1 METHEISIESLAFI
15 YIPSPEGRNFSSNY
29 FLTVKRISQISN
41 RILQFL
47 QILQLHIYI
56 SINNCSIYHD
66 NRYSPIIYNTR
77 LSSILLLFLL
87 LSILTRQAII
97 STLDRLHRKYHFAAH
112 SQSRDTQSSRAP
124 LAEKIESISSHVEA
138 THHSLY
144 HSAHTVHY
152 PRDLVH
158 IYIYKYIYTRGTDFT
173 WRRLT
178 RTSRQNDSS
187 VT

>member
-66 NRYSPIIYNTR
+66 NRYSRIIYNTR
-77 LSSILLLFLL
+77 LSSPSPILAALHPHATGNY
-87 LSILTRQAII
+87 INTRPI
-97 STLDRLHRKYHFAAH
+97 T
-112 SQSRDTQSSRAP
+112 
-124 LAEKIESISSHVEA
+124 
-138 THHSLY
+138 
-144 HSAHTVHY
+144 
-152 PRDLVH
+152 
-158 IYIYKYIYTRGTDFT
+158 
-173 WRRLT
+173 
-178 RTSRQNDSS
+178 
-187 VT
+187 